1 MRLMK
6 LSVLNASSAF
16 GRVLPTVIADKV
28 GVFNLIVP
36 CTLVCGTLIFGM
48 IGVVNAGGSMVIA
61 ILYGFFSGACEFRSH
76 DIYFLAS
83 GLIITSLLRYISS
96 WTDACKFIE
105 KRIRGWASRVH
116 VNSASLQFIVSFLVL
131 E

>member
-1 MRLMK
+1 MK

-36 CTLVCGTLIFGM
+36 CTLICGALIFGM
-48 IGVVNAGGSMVIA
+48 IGVVNAGGSMVVA
-61 ILYGFFSGACEFRSH
+61 ILYGFFSGACKFQRH
-76 DIYFLAS
+76 DIRQLANF
-83 GLIITSLLRYISS
+83 IIIAWLSRYISS
-96 WTDACKFIE
+96 GTDACKFIE
-105 KRIRGWASRVH
+105 KRIRGWVSRGQVYSA
-116 VNSASLQFIVSFLVL
+116 NSQPIVSFLVL